1 MGLAGLVMIG
11 VGAYQGYRGV
21 THDFLRDSK
30 SEEMGPATR
39 TSVKWIGTFGLLA
52 RMVVFVLVGVFLIK
66 AAVEYDPS
74 QAVGIDGAL
83 AKLANSPQGPVLL
96 GVVAAG
102 LIAFAIYSFSDAR
115 YRRI

>member
-1 MGLAGLVMIG
+1 MVG
-11 VGAYQGYRGV
+11 VGAYQGYRAV

-39 TSVKWIGTFGLLA
+39 ASVKWLGTFGLLA
-52 RMVVFVLVGVFLIK
+52 RMVVFGLVGVFLIK

-74 QAVGIDGAL
+74 QAIGIDGAL
-83 AKLANSPQGPVLL
+83 AKLADSSQGPFLL

-102 LIAFAIYSFSDAR
+102 LIAFAVYSFSDAR